1 MFEPIQLVAVFI
13 FGIVVGILI
22 AGVWLSREAKIAIRD
37 TKTQVEISKKLI
49 KEYETS
55 KN

>member
-1 MFEPIQLVAVFI
+1 MFEPIQIVAVF
-13 FGIVVGILI
+13 GLGVVVGVII
-22 AGVWLSREAKIAIRD
+22 AGVWLSREAKITIKD
-37 TKTQVEISKKLI
+37 TKAQVELSKKLI